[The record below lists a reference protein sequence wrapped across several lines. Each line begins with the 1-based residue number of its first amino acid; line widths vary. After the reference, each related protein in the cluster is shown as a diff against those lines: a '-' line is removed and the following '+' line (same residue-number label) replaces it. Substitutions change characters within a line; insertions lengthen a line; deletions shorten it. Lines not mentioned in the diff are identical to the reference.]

1 MSPLGEAIYHVLA
14 QRVGLENPLISYYEL
29 HKKLPPLDPPYDN
42 ITWNDER
49 LFQALGE
56 VGRACRDHGLPT
68 LTGLVIRSME
78 QSPGS
83 GGTEREVG
91 VSFEQEDGD
100 TQEGRARW

>member
-49 LFQALGE
+49 LFQALRRG
-56 VGRACRDHGLPT
+56 GPSLPGPWPPYLDGTSHPQHGAVSGVWLLPY
-68 LTGLVIRSME
+68 VP
-78 QSPGS
+78 PGD
-83 GGTEREVG
+83 R
-91 VSFEQEDGD
+91 
-100 TQEGRARW
+100 R